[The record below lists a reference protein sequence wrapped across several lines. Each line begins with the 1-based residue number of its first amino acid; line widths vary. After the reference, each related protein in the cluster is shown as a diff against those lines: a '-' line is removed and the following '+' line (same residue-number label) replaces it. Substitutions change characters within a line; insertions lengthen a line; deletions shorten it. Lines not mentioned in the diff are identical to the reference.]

1 MRGGKT
7 NEYRE
12 QDKRLIS
19 LRRLAKEAYISNVTI
34 YNYANDRSCPSAEVL
49 HDIAK
54 YFGVTMESFWD
65 A

>member
-1 MRGGKT
+1 MSIGSKIKDLCAD
-7 NEYRE
+7 N
-12 QDKRLIS
+12 DIS